1 MKQILIILTLAL
13 SLTPVDGFTQNFRPQ
28 ELDVQFH
35 RAKTAFESGN
45 SLLEAKARVDR
56 VLNGLPNDLE
66 ALKLRTAIL
75 MGLQRPEEA
84 VDDALMAVRIAESN
98 GEAQLLLCES
108 SMAAGNETLAKTAL
122 STASDLIIESIDH
135 LVRLSWCAVELGDLI
150 RAESLSRIAI
160 AQNPEDTRGHLQL
173 ARVFFRGGNE
183 DAAAEVIANTFR
195 SISDASE
202 LYKGTLNT
210 YPRSQN

>member
-1 MKQILIILTLAL
+1 
-13 SLTPVDGFTQNFRPQ
+13 
-28 ELDVQFH
+28 
-35 RAKTAFESGN
+35 
-45 SLLEAKARVDR
+45 
-56 VLNGLPNDLE
+56 
-66 ALKLRTAIL
+66 
-75 MGLQRPEEA
+75 
-84 VDDALMAVRIAESN
+84 
-98 GEAQLLLCES
+98 
-108 SMAAGNETLAKTAL
+108 MAAGNETLAKTAL